1 MPRCDG
7 GKMGRRKFFDT
18 EMYKFLKTEL
28 LKAVDYDNHITVMFL
43 INFIRNLK
51 FCYRY
56 NELNRVDRVMFN
68 TFISVYKD
76 KKKMAQEFIRD
87 NKMKFDD
94 EE

>member
-1 MPRCDG
+1 
-7 GKMGRRKFFDT
+7 
-18 EMYKFLKTEL
+18 MYIFLKTEL

-76 KKKMAQEFIRD
+76 KKKMTQEFIRD